1 MCERLDP
8 TLEAP
13 AQEDR
18 RDDGPLMVGARFGL
32 GEAGIWIRR
41 HR

>member
-1 MCERLDP
+1 MSERLSPRAD
-8 TLEAP
+8 TP
-13 AQEDR
+13 AADDR
-18 RDDGPLMVGARFGL
+18 RDDGSLMVGARFGL